1 MMAYVGDTRSRKL
14 LAKLERHGIG
24 QMIIRGRLAG
34 RRLDRW
40 AYDNG
45 AFEDWRANER
55 PFNGAQFR
63 ADVATFADGPRPDFI
78 VLPDLAVQDGM
89 VPGDVPWADIGGVF
103 IGGTLDWKAATACEW
118 VTASHARGKPCHYA
132 RCGTAKRVAHAK
144 AIGADSLDSCLPLWS
159 REKCATFLGALAQAP
174 MFLEG
179 SL

>member
-1 MMAYVGDTRSRKL
+1 MSMEWAARL
-14 LAKLERHGIG
+14 RH
-24 QMIIRGRLAG
+24 
-34 RRLDRW
+34 LDIPL
-40 AYDNG
+40 Y
-45 AFEDWRANER
+45 
-55 PFNGAQFR
+55 
-63 ADVATFADGPRPDFI
+63 
-78 VLPDLAVQDGM
+78 LAVQDGM